1 MPQTYRFGPFTF
13 DAGRRRL
20 SREGRSVAVPPKA
33 LDVLEVLLE
42 QRGRTVEKDDLL
54 NRVWHD
60 AAVEEANLTQS
71 VFMLRRALGD
81 DPAGSQYISTVARR
95 GYRFVGDATEAAG
108 ERASDERRQVHRTS
122 NIQAYH
128 AYVKGRHAWA
138 KRDADSLRAAISSFR
153 QAIDLDPTYAL
164 AYVGLAECFAVL
176 RGHCW
181 PSPPEALAMARAA
194 ATRALEIDDTLAE
207 AHATLGMIQMM
218 FEWNWAA
225 AEQSFRCAID
235 LAPDYATTRNWYA
248 SCLAAQRRLDEAIRE
263 AREAVRLDPLNVSWH
278 MGVGHMLFLAR
289 RYPEAIEAEL
299 SVLDLD
305 PQFWLAQWVLGL
317 ACEQVGDDTR
327 AIAAFRKADE
337 LSGGNLMAR
346 GLLGRLLALR
356 GSTEDARRLLDEIL
370 SRRGRDA
377 APAEIAG
384 LIHAGLEDA
393 PAAFDCFERAARN
406 GSYLLAFLDVSPVFD
421 PLRSH
426 PRFASLQHLVQLA

>member
-1 MPQTYRFGPFTF
+1 VPQTYRFGPFTF

-81 DPAGSQYISTVARR
+81 DPTGAQYISTVARR
-95 GYRFVGDATEAAG
+95 GYRFVGAATEAAVDRG
-108 ERASDERRQVHRTS
+108 NDERRRVHRTA

-138 KRDADSLRAAISSFR
+138 KRDADSLRAAITSFR

-194 ATRALEIDDTLAE
+194 AARALEIDDTLAE
-207 AHATLGMIQMM
+207 AHATLGLIQMV
-218 FEWNWAA
+218 FEWDWAA
-225 AEQSFRCAID
+225 AERSFRCAID

-248 SCLAAQRRLDEAIRE
+248 SCLAARRRLDEAIFQ

-289 RYPEAIEAEL
+289 RYPDAIETEL
-299 SVLDLD
+299 NVLDLD

-317 ACEQVGDDTR
+317 AYEQIGDDAR
-327 AIAAFRKADE
+327 AIGALRTADQ
-337 LSGGNLMAR
+337 LSAGNLMAR

-356 GSTEDARRLLDEIL
+356 GSVDAARGLLDEVL
-370 SRRGRDA
+370 SRRGRDT

-384 LIHAGLEDA
+384 LIYAGLNNA
-393 PAAFDCFERAARN
+393 SAAFDCFERATRE
-406 GSYLLAFLDVSPVFD
+406 GSYLLAFLNVSPIFD
-421 PLRSH
+421 ALRSH
-426 PRFASLQHLVQLA
+426 QRFTTLQGLMRLA

>member
-13 DAGRRRL
+13 DAARRRL

-33 LDVLEVLLE
+33 LDVLEALLE

-60 AAVEEANLTQS
+60 TAVEEANLTQS

-81 DPAGSQYISTVARR
+81 NPAGAQYIATVARR
-95 GYRFVGDATEAAG
+95 GYRFVGTATEVAG
-108 ERASDERRQVHRTS
+108 ERAADEHRHVQRTA

-128 AYVKGRHAWA
+128 AYLKGRHAWA
-138 KRDADSLRAAISSFR
+138 KRDADSLRAAIFSFR
-153 QAIDLDPTYAL
+153 QAIDLDPTYAV

-181 PSPPEALAMARAA
+181 PSPPEALAIARAA
-194 ATRALEIDDTLAE
+194 AARALEIDDTLAE
-207 AHATLGMIQMM
+207 AHATLGLIQMV

-248 SCLAAQRRLDEAIRE
+248 SCLAAQCRLDEAILE
-263 AREAVRLDPLNVSWH
+263 AQEAVRGDPLNVSWH

-289 RYPEAIEAEL
+289 RYREAIEVEL
-299 SVLDLD
+299 NVLDLD
-305 PQFWLAQWVLGL
+305 PQCWLAHWVLGL
-317 ACEQVGDDTR
+317 SYEQIGESTS
-327 AIAAFRKADE
+327 AIAALQKADE

-346 GLLGRLLALR
+346 GMLGRILGLH
-356 GSTEDARRLLDEIL
+356 GSADDARRLLDEIM
-370 SRRGRDA
+370 SRRGRDT

-384 LIHAGLEDA
+384 LIHAGLDA
-393 PAAFDCFERAARN
+393 TSAAFDCFERAAHE
-406 GSYLLAFLDVSPVFD
+406 GSYLLSFLNVSPVFD
-421 PLRSH
+421 QLRSH
-426 PRFASLQHLVQLA
+426 PRFGGLQRLVRLA